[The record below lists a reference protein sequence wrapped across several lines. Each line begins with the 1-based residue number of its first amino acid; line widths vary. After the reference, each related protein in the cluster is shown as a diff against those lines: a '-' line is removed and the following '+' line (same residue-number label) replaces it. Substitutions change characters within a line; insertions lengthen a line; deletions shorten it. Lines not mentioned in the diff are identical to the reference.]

1 MESKREKFVRLAEAR
16 TNKIIKMIE
25 LLGNLSD
32 TRTYEYN
39 EDDINKIYNSIFTEL
54 NISKDKFDIHLRK
67 KNYVFK
73 LTDGGGIDNNPT
85 RPNKEDE
92 GISS

>member
-32 TRTYEYN
+32 TRTYEYT
-39 EDDINKIYNSIFTEL
+39 EEDINHIYSSIFNEL
-54 NISKDKFDIHLRK
+54 SISKDRFELHLRK
-67 KNYVFK
+67 NVSVFK
-73 LTDGGGIDNNPT
+73 L
-85 RPNKEDE
+85 
-92 GISS
+92 